1 VAERAETPNIRRLR
15 RRIDTIDRQLVTL
28 LDERTEIAIEIGREK
43 RAAGLRS
50 MRDAGREDEVLKRVT
65 EASRGPFPL
74 PALLSIY
81 RRLIAATRAVEASD
95 SQRPPDAGG

>member
-1 VAERAETPNIRRLR
+1 MTDPADSSNIRRLR
-15 RRIDTIDRQLVTL
+15 RRIDTIDRQLVAL
-28 LDERTEIAIEIGREK
+28 LDERTRLAIENVREK
-43 RAAGLRS
+43 RAVGRRS
-50 MRDAGREDEVLKRVT
+50 MRDAGREDEVLRGVT

-81 RRLIAATRAVEASD
+81 RRLIAATRAVEASE